1 VPKAPAGS
9 PTPAPEEAATEDDP
23 EEPHVSARELTSN
36 PRIVAGVD
44 GSPSSVSALRWA
56 IRQAGLSGSSVDAV
70 IAWHQPAAAAGFGW
84 APADVDQDFSFEE
97 LAGKTLTEAIS
108 DTHDPAGDVGVR
120 ALVMEGNPAQV
131 LLAAAASADLLVVGS
146 RGHGGFAEA
155 LLGSVSQ
162 HCVHQATCPVVVI
175 RGDTAL
181 TGNGGSNRTAP
192 VTAPPGA

>member
-1 VPKAPAGS
+1 
-9 PTPAPEEAATEDDP
+9 
-23 EEPHVSARELTSN
+23 VSARELTSN

-162 HCVHQATCPVVVI
+162 HCVHRATCPVVVI